1 MKNGY
6 VILVAF
12 VMILIVAV
20 IILFRRTGRDIN
32 EKQTWRNQN
41 LMKIQFKGKIIKTKQ
56 LTRTGRYHDIA
67 CLQLDYC
74 NLDSCY
80 YYIADL
86 VFLKIK
92 NGKAVMQIP
101 SGTSNGKID
110 YVEVNID
117 QSGKEKFFKNGKL
130 EDSYDVE
137 LSSAGLLKEDLWFCD
152 EIDSVLKK

>member
-41 LMKIQFKGKIIKTKQ
+41 LMKIQFKSKIIKTKQ

-74 NLDSCY
+74 NLNRGYCY
-80 YYIADL
+80 IRRFSVSKDKKWKSSNANS
-86 VFLKIK
+86 FRHFKWK
-92 NGKAVMQIP
+92 NRLRRSKH
-101 SGTSNGKID
+101 
-110 YVEVNID
+110 
-117 QSGKEKFFKNGKL
+117 
-130 EDSYDVE
+130 
-137 LSSAGLLKEDLWFCD
+137 
-152 EIDSVLKK
+152 